1 MSQVSFPVF
10 RLTSKKPEVADGVI
24 YYSNSYL
31 DQDTGLIDTHIKLV
45 DNKAEKGETL
55 GQRRLRM
62 SSNGAPMYPLRI
74 AIYFLGDFIKLAKS
88 GYWFIDNNGNTFTY
102 KKSMYARLTFKRIT
116 KIIPS
121 TSTGSIIEVEGIP
134 DRFKTLFTA
143 QSTDKYAGIIEYKGI
158 SIFYGLYD
166 KQYKDTRRMI

>member
-1 MSQVSFPVF
+1 MSFPVF
-10 RLTSKKPEVADGVI
+10 RLISRKPEVADGVT

-31 DQDTGLIDTHIKLV
+31 NQDTGLIETHIKLV
-45 DNKAEKGETL
+45 DNKGETGATL

-62 SSNGAPMYPLRI
+62 ASNNAPMYPLRT

-88 GYWFIDNNGNTFTY
+88 GYWFIDNNGDVFTY
-102 KKSMYARLTFKRIT
+102 KKSMNAKLTFKRI
-116 KIIPS
+116 KQIIPS
-121 TSTGSIIEVEGIP
+121 TSTGSIVEVEGCP
-134 DRFKTLFTA
+134 DRFKTLFVA
-143 QSTDKYAGIIEYKGI
+143 QPTDKYAGILEYKGI